1 MIKIV
6 SSTVGILLAVLLLYM
21 GLIYGASEFAGEVV
35 TLDRR
40 DANGEVS
47 QVRIWIVEQE
57 GSAWVEHG
65 NAESFWITHL
75 AESAAVVMNRNG
87 ESVSYVGTPDSASHD
102 LYHQL
107 RLEKYNWGDQ
117 LIASLTGGGADCD
130 GLPVRLSLVSN
141 D

>member
-1 MIKIV
+1 MMK
-6 SSTVGILLAVLLLYM
+6 TVLWILGILLAVPVLYIGLL
-21 GLIYGASEFAGEVV
+21 YGASEVSGEVV
-35 TLDRR
+35 TLDRP

-47 QVRIWIVEQE
+47 QVRIWIVEQD
-57 GSAWVEHG
+57 GNAWVEHG

-75 AESAAVVMNRNG
+75 TESAAVALNRNG
-87 ESVSYVGTPDSASHD
+87 ESVIYVGTPDSASHD

-107 RLEKYNWGDQ
+107 RLEKYGWGAQ
-117 LIASLTGGGADCD
+117 LIASLTGGDADCD

>member
-1 MIKIV
+1 MMKIV
-6 SSTVGILLAVLLLYM
+6 SWVVGILLAVPVLYM

-35 TLDRR
+35 TLDRP
-40 DANGEVS
+40 DAKGEVG

-57 GSAWVEHG
+57 GSA
-65 NAESFWITHL
+65 ESFWINHL
-75 AESAAVVMNRNG
+75 AESAEVVLSRNG

-107 RLEKYNWGDQ
+107 RLEKYGWGDQ
-117 LIASLTGGGADCD
+117 LIASLTGGNADCD
-130 GLPVRLSLVSN
+130 GLPVRLSLMSN